1 VGAGAGGRLTL
12 WLVALAV
19 LVASGATGI
28 VVSGSGP
35 APLAGGGSQDTTHMV
50 GSSDQRPDGGQQA
63 TAQARPVPAASS
75 ASARAAGVTATGPAG
90 RYNVGA
96 AHSPELLREL
106 ARPLAGTGE
115 PSGTV
120 PRGVDVAAA
129 QHPGGAGIDWP
140 QVAAAGYSFAAVKA
154 TEGTY
159 YANPWYGADTAGAA
173 AAGLQVTGYH
183 VAIPN
188 VSGGAAQADYAVRHL
203 GQAADGR
210 SRPLE
215 LDVEYDPYTATDHTN
230 QCYGLSPARL
240 VAWIGAFIR
249 EAERVGGQAPV
260 IYTSAAWWRACT
272 GDSAAFSA
280 DPLWAAGYGTAGTA
294 AWASWSYWQFTS
306 VGTVPGIAASGATDV
321 SYAGPSRSAVVTPAE
336 AAGGVAGASG
346 LSGGAGGAGGAVAG
360 SGGSGGSGGLA
371 GSGGS
376 GASGV
381 RTAAPVP
388 AAAASPVASAPESL
402 VVPVAPPPAK
412 GSPSPVSPSGP

>member
-1 VGAGAGGRLTL
+1 MGAGAGGRLTL

-35 APLAGGGSQDTTHMV
+35 APPAGGGSQDTTHLV

-63 TAQARPVPAASS
+63 TAQARPVTAASS
-75 ASARAAGVTATGPAG
+75 ASAGAAGMTAAGPAG

-96 AHSPELLREL
+96 THSPELLREL
-106 ARPLAGTGE
+106 ARPPAGPGE

-120 PRGVDVAAA
+120 ARGVDVAAA

-140 QVAAAGYSFAAVKA
+140 RVAAAGYSFAAVKA

-249 EAERVGGQAPV
+249 EAERAGGQAPD
-260 IYTSAAWWRACT
+260 R
-272 GDSAAFSA
+272 
-280 DPLWAAGYGTAGTA
+280 
-294 AWASWSYWQFTS
+294 
-306 VGTVPGIAASGATDV
+306 
-321 SYAGPSRSAVVTPAE
+321 
-336 AAGGVAGASG
+336 
-346 LSGGAGGAGGAVAG
+346 
-360 SGGSGGSGGLA
+360 
-371 GSGGS
+371 
-376 GASGV
+376 
-381 RTAAPVP
+381 
-388 AAAASPVASAPESL
+388 
-402 VVPVAPPPAK
+402 
-412 GSPSPVSPSGP
+412 

>member
-35 APLAGGGSQDTTHMV
+35 APPAGGGSQDTTHMV

-75 ASARAAGVTATGPAG
+75 APARAAGMTATGPAG

-106 ARPLAGTGE
+106 ARPLASTGE

-120 PRGVDVAAA
+120 ARGVDVAAA

-203 GQAADGR
+203 GPAAGGQAADGR

-260 IYTSAAWWRACT
+260 IYTSATWWRACT

-280 DPLWAAGYGTAGTA
+280 DPLWVAGYGTAGTA

-321 SYAGPSRSAVVTPAE
+321 SYAGPSRTAVVTPAE
-336 AAGGVAGASG
+336 AGVVAGASG
-346 LSGGAGGAGGAVAG
+346 LSGVTGGAVAAPG
-360 SGGSGGSGGLA
+360 

-388 AAAASPVASAPESL
+388 AAAAFPVASAPEAL
-402 VVPVAPPPAK
+402 VVPAATPPTA
-412 GSPSPVSPSGP
+412 GSPSPVSPSGPQPAP